1 VRVCLPD
8 LADTGPADIVGLISA
23 RGARSAAANSNSASS
38 DIYLRYSPVSPGA
51 CQHDV
56 VTSLSGGVTSI
67 FGGALG
73 SQDEAGSAQVQEL
86 WSSAAWVG
94 AA

>member
-1 VRVCLPD
+1 VCVCLPD
-8 LADTGPADIVGLISA
+8 LADTDRADIVGLISA
-23 RGARSAAANSNSASS
+23 RGARSADANSNSASS

-51 CQHDV
+51 CRHDV
-56 VTSLSGGVTSI
+56 VTASSGGVMSI

-73 SQDEAGSAQVQEL
+73 LQDEAGSAQVQEL

>member
-1 VRVCLPD
+1 MCVCLPD
-8 LADTGPADIVGLISA
+8 LADADIVGLISA
-23 RGARSAAANSNSASS
+23 RGARSAEANSNSASS
-38 DIYLRYSPVSPGA
+38 DIYSRFSPFSPGA

-67 FGGALG
+67 FGEALG

>member
-1 VRVCLPD
+1 MCVCLPD
-8 LADTGPADIVGLISA
+8 LADTDPADIVGLISA
-23 RGARSAAANSNSASS
+23 RGARSADANYNSASS

-51 CQHDV
+51 CRHDV
-56 VTSLSGGVTSI
+56 VTASSGGVMSI
-67 FGGALG
+67 FGVGL
-73 SQDEAGSAQVQEL
+73 QNEAGSAQVQEL